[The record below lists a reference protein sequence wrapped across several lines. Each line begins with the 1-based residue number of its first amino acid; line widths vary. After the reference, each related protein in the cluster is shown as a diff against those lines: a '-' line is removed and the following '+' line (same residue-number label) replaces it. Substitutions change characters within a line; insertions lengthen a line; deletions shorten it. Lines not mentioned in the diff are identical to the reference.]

1 MDIVSGSVRWRS
13 FMGSNMKKFLAVS
26 SLALA
31 TALAGAALPA
41 QAADLPAA
49 PVYKAPVY
57 EPWNPWMIRLR
68 ALGVI
73 TENSG
78 HVDQV
83 LGSGLS
89 TSDTVVP
96 ELDIS
101 YFFTRNIAA
110 ELILGVTK
118 HHVTGT
124 GVPATNG
131 LDVGKAWLLPPTLT
145 LQYHFTDFGAFKPYI
160 GGGVNYTF
168 FFSQSA
174 GNVANG
180 AGVAVTNS
188 HLKDSF
194 APVAQFGFDYM
205 IDKHWGWNV
214 DVKKIWLRPNWDGT
228 LNGVTPVSG
237 KVNLDPWLVGTG
249 ITYKF

>member
-1 MDIVSGSVRWRS
+1 
-13 FMGSNMKKFLAVS
+13 MKKFIAVS
-26 SLALA
+26 SLIVAA
-31 TALAGAALPA
+31 ALAGAAAPA
-41 QAADLPAA
+41 RAADLSAA
-49 PVYKAPVY
+49 PVYKKAPPV
-57 EPWNPWMIRLR
+57 ELWNPWLIRLR

-83 LGSGLS
+83 PGSGLT

-96 ELDIS
+96 ELDIT

-124 GVPATNG
+124 GVAATNG

-145 LQYHFTDFGAFKPYI
+145 LQYHFTDFGGFKPYI

-174 GNVANG
+174 GNVANA
-180 AGVAVTNS
+180 AGLAVTNS
-188 HLKDSF
+188 HLKDAF
-194 APVAQFGFDYM
+194 APVAQFGFDYF
-205 IDKHWGWNV
+205 IDQHWAWNV
-214 DVKKIWLRPNWDGT
+214 DVKKLWLRPSWDGT
-228 LNGVTPVSG
+228 VNGVLPVTG

-249 ITYKF
+249 IAYKF